1 MEGLTS
7 RVFGFDGS
15 RRNFSSL
22 VMVFITILFFAAPV
36 LAEEQEYASAGSI
49 ASASGHYARAR
60 AMLVE
65 ALAEF
70 DQATKIASP
79 DMLLDTEEW
88 RLSVISRTED
98 LNRLLDPQPRVTRDG
113 VRFKAS
119 GLHVQHE
126 RTRVPRPE
134 PDPYTVNTAGEDF
147 YLEQKKAE
155 RLKAL
160 AEREREITSSMEEAA
175 QGNSTSERVSDRE
188 NFSSAIVEDI
198 SPKQP
203 LAIEVQPKR
212 PVNSV
217 AQPGVEMKKSLSI
230 EEATKVKVP
239 EVSPVTQAPLKG
251 NPVKDSVVRDLES
264 NVGSKSSGSSTA
276 PKAQGDVS
284 KAIEDVIKDRLK
296 QLETERKSTGAR

>member
-1 MEGLTS
+1 MEGLS
-7 RVFGFDGS
+7 FQVSSFDIS
-15 RRNFSSL
+15 RRKVSL
-22 VMVFITILFFAAPV
+22 FLGALLVALLSTSTVTA
-36 LAEEQEYASAGSI
+36 QSQDYASADSI

-98 LNRLLDPQPRVTRDG
+98 LNRLLDPQPRVSRDG

-134 PDPYTVNTAGEDF
+134 PDPYTVNTAGEDL
-147 YLEQKKAE
+147 YQEQKKAE

-160 AEREREITSSMEEAA
+160 AEREREITNSMEEVE
-175 QGNSTSERVSDRE
+175 QNSASDKPISTRE

-212 PVNSV
+212 PVSPV
-217 AQPGVEMKKSLSI
+217 AQPGVEVKKSLSI
-230 EEATKVKVP
+230 KDAEEVKLPVRDKAVASPAKSSIKESVIQKKVP
-239 EVSPVTQAPLKG
+239 ILGAKP
-251 NPVKDSVVRDLES
+251 
-264 NVGSKSSGSSTA
+264 SKAS
-276 PKAQGDVS
+276 KNEEGDVS

-296 QLETERKSTGAR
+296 QLEQERKSTGSR